1 MSIIERKTKST
12 SFYCG
17 DDSVRWIGRK
27 SSCSLLLLFID
38 MKYAEGEIVR
48 PNRVSSDTCIVTG
61 IINSVGRLRMVLL
74 DIVPSIINMNTFAD
88 IATAVTFGSRK
99 RNLLRRR
106 FDGLLTMLMTDDK
119 GLAGLTLWSSMMR
132 RQLITKSFRTT

>member
-1 MSIIERKTKST
+1 M
-12 SFYCG
+12 
-17 DDSVRWIGRK
+17 
-27 SSCSLLLLFID
+27 
-38 MKYAEGEIVR
+38 
-48 PNRVSSDTCIVTG
+48 SSDTYIVTG

-132 RQLITKSFRTT
+132 LQLITKSFRTT